1 MDIIDAERQSIE
13 SERVKM
19 ETMARLKPALQH
31 VQPLSDR
38 TEIDAAVKIAQ
49 DVARQTGVERE
60 KLIAL
65 QRQCESERQE
75 LDQMKSTIRN
85 KEHDLE
91 RSIEEATQQIVR
103 IETHQPTNRIVE

>member
-1 MDIIDAERQSIE
+1 MDIIDAERQFIE

-31 VQPLSDR
+31 IQPAADR

-49 DVARQTGVERE
+49 DVARQSGVERE

-65 QRQCESERQE
+65 QRQCDAERQE
-75 LDQMKSTIRN
+75 LDQMRTTIRN

-103 IETHQPTNRIVE
+103 IETISTNTIE